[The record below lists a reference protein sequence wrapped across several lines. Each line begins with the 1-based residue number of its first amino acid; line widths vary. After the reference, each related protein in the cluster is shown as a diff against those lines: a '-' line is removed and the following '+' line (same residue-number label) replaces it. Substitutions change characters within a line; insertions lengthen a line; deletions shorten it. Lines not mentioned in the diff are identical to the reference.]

1 MKKITSILM
10 GMSFMFP
17 LISFAATG
25 GTDLDTL
32 IGKIADWINILTP
45 IVVALALLYFFYGL
59 AVFILKSGDEEKR
72 KEAKGIMIYGVIA
85 LFVMV
90 SVWGLISILVNTLE
104 IGTGGTENVP
114 YILP

>member
-1 MKKITSILM
+1 MKKITTVLM

-17 LISFAATG
+17 LVSFAATG
-25 GTDLDTL
+25 TDVNYL
-32 IGKIADWINILTP
+32 IDKIAEWISILTP

-90 SVWGLISILVNTLE
+90 SVWGLVSILVNTLN
-104 IGTGGTENVP
+104 IDTGGTEDIP